1 MSGLINAADTI
12 DDLPARGEFD
22 PTANDHTSTTGV
34 TPTEDTANGDGDAR
48 HDERG
53 APKRKGQRVISLTR
67 ALAFV
72 ILPAIAL
79 ALGGVAGY
87 LKWQDNSLRD
97 NAVARAD
104 SLAEAKTSVATLL
117 SYQPTTVEQQ
127 LTAARDLLTDPFLG
141 SYTQLTH
148 DVVIPGAKQKHIS
161 SVATVPAAA
170 SVSASARHAVALVL
184 VDQAVTI
191 GGGAPS
197 ATTSSIRV
205 TLDKIGGKWLISR
218 FDPV

>member
-1 MSGLINAADTI
+1 MSELIDAGDTI
-12 DDLPARGEFD
+12 DDLPAREELD
-22 PTANDHTSTTGV
+22 ATAIDHPS
-34 TPTEDTANGDGDAR
+34 
-48 HDERG
+48 
-53 APKRKGQRVISLTR
+53 PKRKGLRAVSLTR

-79 ALGGVAGY
+79 ALGAITGY
-87 LKWQDNSLRD
+87 LRWQDNSLRD

-104 SLAEAKTSVATLL
+104 SLAVAQTSVATIL
-117 SYQPTTVEQQ
+117 SYQPGTVEQQ

-148 DVVIPGAKQKHIS
+148 DVVIPGAKQKQIS
-161 SVATVPAAA
+161 SVATVPAAT
-170 SVSASARHAVALVL
+170 SVSVSPRHAVALVF
-184 VDQAVTI
+184 VDQMVTI
-191 GGGAPS
+191 GSGAPS

-205 TLDKIGGKWLISR
+205 TLGKIGGKWLISR